1 MKGRTKLICCIL
13 SLCMLMSSVSLS
25 VSAGWDGYVTTKEDS
40 SFTLV
45 SMNSFSTI
53 AKAGAA
59 PDHTKKKTSGYTA
72 RWDNQTVNRTVD
84 FEGIRR
90 DWSDYT
96 TLEFWCYS
104 QKATNAQIQVVVD
117 CTQMQTD
124 GIAYFANILT
134 VDWEGWKKV
143 SIPLETLGGA
153 RGAKWSMVEGLRF
166 TNAWGTLKADPNTAL
181 WFDDL
186 LLKSQSTS
194 VGGSVATNYSFDEVS
209 LYEELI
215 PNAYTIH
222 DGTEQMLSKNE
233 PVVLNA
239 PSVYQD
245 GTLYCSPEFFAKLDG
260 VTVNTASDNITLKN
274 NTANI
279 VVTVDGACT
288 VNGEAAELYGT
299 PFKGEKAIML
309 PAAHLATLLG
319 FEVVADEKLV
329 IVGTGI
335 DEFAN
340 NKNLRKIAAYLTCF
354 KEVDVAKLTADDY
367 KLLKDNWRRDLV
379 GFGTPDMNNET
390 IKAKVEAINQAAQIK
405 LDALNTTD
413 PTKPLWGTAM
423 QTTANLTTQYEGI
436 RTMAL
441 AYATPGT
448 ALYQNAELL
457 EKILYALDWGYENIY
472 GKAEM
477 ANKGWRDTS
486 LHDWYDWQIATPR
499 ALVDTLILLEDE
511 VGQQRIK
518 NYIEVLKHFVRR
530 VNDYGSNRLYFAKI
544 IIGYSALGNDGAKI
558 LEAIYGSDETIAE
571 VEGPTAQGFH
581 EDGTYIYHTRHFM
594 NGAYGLDQFELVAYL
609 MKVLEGTAFE
619 LSNPDRENIIE
630 WAHSS
635 FVPISYKGALMM
647 MTQGRGAT
655 NGVSAGHR
663 TFKVYLDL
671 LDLAKPEQ
679 LPELK
684 ELIKRT
690 ANELGLDT
698 VYAKLSLN
706 DILKLQEVMADTT
719 VSGDSAYE
727 QSKVYS
733 EGDRAVHHKEGFTAG
748 IAMSS
753 SRVFNYESINSE
765 NMEGWYMGDGM
776 LYVYTDEN
784 TQYDSSWY
792 MAVNK
797 YRMPGTTVDTQ
808 ERKVAAIKQGN
819 EYLSSKDFVGG
830 ATLDDKYLTAAMDL
844 ESFHNEVAGY
854 VTDTGNGADQPL
866 HDCSLTAKK
875 SWFMFDDEIVA
886 LGADVTA
893 NDGFN
898 VHTIVDNRKSE
909 NNVLVSKAE
918 VSPYPIASLEASI
931 VEQPENPPE
940 HTIDDK
946 QYTRWS
952 AQGDVWIKY
961 DLGEVKDLGYVVMSF
976 YSGSARV
983 TYFDIEVSE
992 DGNTWQQ
999 VFDGGSSGTTSGFE
1013 IFPIGSVKARYIRVN
1028 GHGNS
1033 ASAWNSISEFK
1044 AYPPTASGKL
1054 VIEDDTYIGSDTLL
1068 VNGVDTQ
1075 ITDGEDKLYENTS
1088 YAHLDKFGGYYFP
1101 NKENLSVRRT
1111 LGTTSYSEMWIDH
1124 GVSPQASDYAY
1135 VLLPGM
1141 TADETKSYS
1150 SNPQVEILS
1159 NTGALQA
1166 VHSKST
1172 GVYAMVFWQKGSIA
1186 GVTVDSPLIV
1196 MMQKEDGKIKM
1207 TASDPTH
1214 KLTTAKITIDK
1225 EIAKLTGSESV
1236 ASADG
1241 KTITLNLEGSKGKTF
1256 AFECEVK

>member
-1 MKGRTKLICCIL
+1 MKRKTKLICCIL
-13 SLCMLMSSVSLS
+13 SICMLISSVPLT
-25 VSAGWDGYVTTKEDS
+25 VSAGWDGYVATSADS

-53 AKAGAA
+53 ASAGAA
-59 PDHTKKKTSGYTA
+59 PDHTRKRTSGYTA

-84 FEGIRR
+84 FNGVRR

-96 TLEFWCYS
+96 ALEFWCYS

-117 CTQMQTD
+117 CTQVQD
-124 GIAYFANILT
+124 AGIAYFTAVMN
-134 VDWEGWKKV
+134 VDWEGWKKI
-143 SIPLETLGGA
+143 SLPLETLGGA
-153 RGAKWSMVEGLRF
+153 RGAKWTMVEGLRF
-166 TNAWGTLKADPNTAL
+166 TNAWGTLKADPSTAL

-186 LLKSQSTS
+186 VLRSQSNS

-215 PNAYTIH
+215 PNAYTLH
-222 DGTEQMLSKNE
+222 DSTNQMLCKNE
-233 PVVLNA
+233 TVVLDTE
-239 PSVYQD
+239 SVLKD
-245 GTLYCSPEFFAKLDG
+245 GTLYCSPDFFAKLDG
-260 VTVNTASDNITLKN
+260 VTVSTAADKVNLKN
-274 NTANI
+274 SNASIEVTA
-279 VVTVDGACT
+279 DGACT
-288 VNGEAAELYGT
+288 VNGEATELFGT
-299 PFKGEKAIML
+299 AFKGEKAIML

-319 FEVVADEKLV
+319 FEVVADEKIV
-329 IVGTGI
+329 IAGTDIGA
-335 DEFAN
+335 FAE

-354 KEVDVAKLTADDY
+354 KEIDVTKLTADDY

-390 IKAKVEAINQAAQIK
+390 IKAKVEAIDQAAQIK
-405 LDALNTTD
+405 LNTLNTTD
-413 PTKPLWGTAM
+413 PAKPLWGNVM
-423 QTTANLTTQYEGI
+423 QATSNLTSQYESI
-436 RTMAL
+436 RTIAL

-448 ALYQNAELL
+448 SLYKDPETLKN
-457 EKILYALDWGYENIY
+457 ILYALDWGYENIY

-499 ALVDTLILLEDE
+499 AIVDTLMLLEDE

-518 NYIEVLKHFVRR
+518 NYVEVMKHFVRK
-530 VNDYGSNRLYFAKI
+530 VTDYGSNRLYFAKI
-544 IIGYSALGNDGAKI
+544 MIGYGALTNDGAKI
-558 LEAIYGSDETIAE
+558 MEAIYGSDVTLAE
-571 VEGPTAQGFH
+571 VEGPLGQGFH

-609 MKVLEGTAFE
+609 IKILEGTAFE
-619 LSNPDRENIIE
+619 LSNPDSENIIE
-630 WAHSS
+630 WAHNT
-635 FVPISYKGALMM
+635 FVPISYKGTLMM
-647 MTQGRGAT
+647 MSMGRGAT
-655 NGVSAGHR
+655 NGLSSGHR
-663 TFKVYLDL
+663 AFKVYLDL
-671 LDLAKPEQ
+671 LDIAKDEE
-679 LPELK
+679 LPQLK
-684 ELIKRT
+684 EVIKRS
-690 ANELGLDT
+690 ANDLGLDS

-706 DILKLQEVMADTT
+706 DIIKLQQVMNETAGSAD
-719 VSGDSAYE
+719 SEYE
-727 QSKVYS
+727 QSKIYN
-733 EGDRAVHHKEGFTAG
+733 EGDRAVHHKDGFSA
-748 IAMSS
+748 AVSMSS

-765 NMEGWYMGDGM
+765 NVEGWYMGDGM

-784 TQYDSSWY
+784 TQYDSNWY
-792 MAVNK
+792 RGVNK

-808 ERKVAAIKQGN
+808 ERKAAAIKQGN

-830 ATLDDKYLTAAMDL
+830 ATLDGKYLTAAMDL
-844 ESFHNEVAGY
+844 ESFHNDVPGN
-854 VTDTGNGADQPL
+854 VVDSGNGGDQPL
-866 HDCSLTAKK
+866 HDCTLTAKK
-875 SWFMFDDEIVA
+875 SWFMFDDEVVA
-886 LGADVTA
+886 LGADITA

-898 VHTIVDNRKSE
+898 VHTIVDNRVSE
-909 NNVLVSKAE
+909 NSTLVSKAE
-918 VSPYPIASLEASI
+918 VSPYPIAALEASI
-931 VEQPENPPE
+931 IEQPENPPE

-946 QYTRWS
+946 SYTRWS

-961 DLGEVKDLGYVVMSF
+961 DLGEVKNLGYVVMSF
-976 YSGSARV
+976 YSGSTRV

-992 DGNTWQQ
+992 DGNTWQK
-999 VFDGGSSGTTSGFE
+999 VFEGASSGTTSGLE
-1013 IFPIGSVKARYIRVN
+1013 TFPVGSVNARYVRVN

-1033 ASAWNSISEFK
+1033 ATAWNSISEFK

-1068 VNGVDTQ
+1068 INGVDTQ
-1075 ITDGEDKLYENTS
+1075 ITDAEDKLYENTS

-1111 LGTTSYSEMWIDH
+1111 VSSASFCEMWIDH
-1124 GVSPQASDYAY
+1124 GVSPEASDYAY

-1141 TADETKSYS
+1141 TADETKNYS

-1166 VHSKST
+1166 VYSKST
-1172 GVYAMVFWQKGSIA
+1172 GVYGMVFWQKGSIA
-1186 GVTVDSPLIV
+1186 GVSVDSPLIV

-1225 EIAKLTGSESV
+1225 TIAQLTGDSHN

-1256 AFECEVK
+1256 AFECEVQ